1 MSCGWRGAISKQK
14 GRSLSLNCLFLYVAG
29 SEAETESANVE
40 PVNFVV
46 DFLVFSLVALLA
58 PFIVL
63 TRMYAII
70 WR

>member
-1 MSCGWRGAISKQK
+1 MWMARCHFETK
-14 GRSLSLNCLFLYVAG
+14 GTELESELLFLYVAG

-63 TRMYAII
+63 TRMYASI